1 MHSKRWVNWE
11 MMYVNVQRKMKYS
24 SAAEPQQKKFLD
36 GGVPIL
42 QTQFVVQA
50 SCTNDVM
57 VFTF

>member
-1 MHSKRWVNWE
+1 

-50 SCTNDVM
+50 SCANDVM